1 MSEFVGMAGAM
12 LSSTRRLEGPLGKAD
27 RSIVLALVAI
37 GIAACGR
44 IPASAW
50 IVVPALCVGLVI
62 TIWNR
67 LRFAM
72 VEQSSLAE

>member
-1 MSEFVGMAGAM
+1 LAKPTDQSC
-12 LSSTRRLEGPLGKAD
+12 
-27 RSIVLALVAI
+27 ALVAI

-44 IPASAW
+44 LPASAW

-72 VEQSSLAE
+72 AEQSSLAE